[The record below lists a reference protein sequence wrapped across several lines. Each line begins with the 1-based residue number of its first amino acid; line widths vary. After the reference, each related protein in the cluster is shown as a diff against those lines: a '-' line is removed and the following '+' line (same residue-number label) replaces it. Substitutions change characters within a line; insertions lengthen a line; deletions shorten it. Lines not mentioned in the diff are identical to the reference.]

1 VVVSASSPITTKS
14 QEGTVRSN
22 SVLAVWGDRFERL
35 RVAPLS
41 MAAIAALCLLSGL
54 WLLRL
59 HAQRIDPQAYRAPA
73 AVLLILLGA
82 AQLRCVRHAWGSR
95 SVPLRRCQR
104 LLFLKWIFAGAVL
117 CYVAGLVLGPDPS
130 IGYLFC
136 AAVAGWYTIGLW
148 LLIDKPALLT
158 HMSQD
163 HARRMLGRTNH
174 AAFAGICAVVAAE
187 SIVRLYSLVAGD
199 PLPETY
205 VAKLHALPP
214 GQEFR
219 GRQVNTLGYWDKE
232 FKPEPR
238 PGIFRIAVL
247 GDGVTLSGTPETN
260 CLAQIERRVPG
271 VEIYNFGIPQAGPRE
286 YSAQLAHDV
295 ARFRPDL
302 VLTFFSVGDDLT
314 EELPLPGWFDWRGLR
329 MYQLGARS
337 SSLGERSTAAEQP
350 LECSREAYLRRCA
363 SHLAV
368 CRTPI
373 DEAMSDRWQE
383 TTSYLAQMAHFCRR
397 QQTPLALVVVP
408 GPFQVNATLCDALR
422 RQAGYEPGQVD
433 LHLPQRRLA
442 ALAAEQGLPVVDLL
456 PYFESSGAGLYER
469 YQAHWNDEGNQLA
482 ADIVGRWIE
491 QHFRTQIASARHAA
505 NP

>member
-1 VVVSASSPITTKS
+1 M
-14 QEGTVRSN
+14 RSN
-22 SVLAVWGDRFERL
+22 SIFAVWGDRFERL
-35 RVAPLS
+35 RIAPLS
-41 MAAIAALCLLSGL
+41 MAAVAAACLLSGL
-54 WLLRL
+54 WLLWL
-59 HAQRIDPQAYRAPA
+59 HAQRIDLQAYRAPA
-73 AVLLILLGA
+73 ALLLIVLGIL
-82 AQLRCVRHAWGSR
+82 QFRCAGQTWQRR
-95 SVPLRRCQR
+95 SVALPRPVR

-117 CYVAGLVLGPDPS
+117 CYVAGLLLGPDPS

-136 AAVAGWYTIGLW
+136 AAVAAWYTIGLW
-148 LLIDKPALLT
+148 LLVCKPDLVAGI
-158 HMSQD
+158 SQYL
-163 HARRMLGRTNH
+163 ARRLLGRTNH
-174 AAFAGICAVVAAE
+174 ALFAGICAIVAAE
-187 SIVRLYSLVAGD
+187 SVVRFYSLIAGD

-205 VAKLHALPP
+205 VAKTHALPP

-232 FKPEPR
+232 FKPDPR

-295 ARFRPDL
+295 VRFRPDL
-302 VLTFFSVGDDLT
+302 VITFFSVGDDLT

-337 SSLGERSTAAEQP
+337 SSQGERFVADRVQP
-350 LECSREAYLRRCA
+350 QAISREAYLRRCA

-373 DEAMSDRWQE
+373 DDEMNARWQE
-383 TTSYLAQMAHFCRR
+383 TTGYVAQMVQFCRR
-397 QQTPLALVVVP
+397 QQIPMALVVVP
-408 GPFQVNATLCDALR
+408 GPFQVNPMLCDALR

-456 PYFESSGAGLYER
+456 PYFQSSGPALYER
-469 YQAHWNDEGNQLA
+469 YQGEWNDEGNQLA
-482 ADIVGRWIE
+482 AEVVGRWIE